1 MGSDRDLPDTLYHYT
16 DINGLKG
23 IWEDGH
29 LWATG
34 FRFLNDTSELR
45 LGMLLL
51 QSKVARRQT
60 ELYEE
65 TVEIL
70 KRELELRK
78 DERPV
83 DDAYFAALEAKNAPE
98 LRELAEISAA
108 AEDAEK
114 YMHSHIACLSERDD
128 QLSQWRA
135 YAREGYCVGFDTKL
149 LLESLNDD
157 QVMRRVHY
165 FDETANEAY
174 ASQIIEIAKQ
184 HRRVMLEH
192 PDLVDVD
199 EEGRRWIIALRMT
212 VHASF
217 VKDRG
222 FARRTKLESSKSTV
236 RQTLSHRIGTGWC
249 RGSSSRFR
257 TGVSDRS
264 RLGPLHTRI

>member
-1 MGSDRDLPDTLYHYT
+1 MPEQADISGIGSDRDLPDTLYHYT
-16 DINGLKG
+16 DIGLKG

-222 FARRTKLESSKSTV
+222 FAEEKEV
-236 RQTLSHRIGTGWC
+236 
-249 RGSSSRFR
+249 
-257 TGVSDRS
+257 
-264 RLGPLHTRI
+264 